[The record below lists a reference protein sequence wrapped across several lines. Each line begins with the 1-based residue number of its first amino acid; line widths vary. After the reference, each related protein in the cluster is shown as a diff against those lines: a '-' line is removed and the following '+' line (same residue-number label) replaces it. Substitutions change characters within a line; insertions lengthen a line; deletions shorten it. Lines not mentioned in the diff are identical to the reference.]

1 MLNWRHIFLKIETDD
16 VQLIYDFS
24 IEKIMYV
31 YYLFVVINL
40 GMRDT
45 MVTDKQVQVSNNSQ
59 VNSDNN

>member
-1 MLNWRHIFLKIETDD
+1 
-16 VQLIYDFS
+16 
-24 IEKIMYV
+24 MYV

-59 VNSDNN
+59 VNSDSN